1 MPFLPKQ
8 AADVCVKRARRFL
21 ELADNALPV
30 ARAKNDLRRM
40 ALVMAVA
47 AVDSYM
53 HGIVLRRIG
62 HVRRRGDLPKPLARL
77 EIPFSEFAELADASI
92 EGQRTKQRTRPWVHV
107 KASLQRRLLKDTFQS
122 YEQVATAFS
131 IAGVDKAWSRIA
143 SALGQPAEKT
153 RERLNS
159 LVHRRNQIAH
169 EGDMKRA
176 SRPQRL
182 RFNDITH
189 AEVEQ
194 DVDWVA
200 ALIKAMDDVV
210 TQDS

>member
-1 MPFLPKQ
+1 VPFLPKQ
-8 AADVCVKRARRFL
+8 AADVCIRRARRFL
-21 ELADNALPV
+21 QLAESALPI

-53 HGIVLRRIG
+53 HGIVIRRIG
-62 HVRRRGDLPKPLARL
+62 HVRRRGDLPKALARL

-92 EGQRTKQRTRPWVHV
+92 EAQRAKQRTRPWVQV
-107 KASLQRRLLKDTFQS
+107 KGSLQRRLLKDTFQS

-131 IAGVDKAWSRIA
+131 IAGVEKAWSKIA
-143 SALGQPAEKT
+143 SKLGQPTEKI

-159 LVHRRNQIAH
+159 LVYRRNQIAH

-176 SRPQRL
+176 SRPQRM
-182 RFNDITH
+182 RFNDTAH
-189 AEVEQ
+189 AQVEQ

-200 ALIKAMDDVV
+200 ALIDAMDDVV
-210 TQDS
+210 AKDS